1 MERKNAQITIS
12 TIVSLGMLGVLGCL
26 GGQGS
31 TDGGSGAD
39 GNFRDD
45 VFVSDDISTGTVELE
60 VQNSSLGIGETSPFT
75 VRVLNARRQPVQQIN
90 VVCDSEEGIA
100 IIEPQRGYE
109 LTSDSG
115 VVSGVI
121 GCESPGNFQMVCRL
135 SVGANKRKFAGV
147 QCSGEVPSGFNGFPG
162 SAGGGLGGGSQT
174 DGNEGG
180 VRITSI
186 SFKDGANQDTST
198 PSIDIVFDST
208 DCDPD
213 TDGIQPEFFTD
224 TQAVITVR
232 NDGTQAVIFNSLQYV
247 FKGFRVD
254 EGENDDGDTVYI
266 PQDFPSRQI
275 GITYESES
283 VTEVGADSTFS
294 VPVFK
299 AYGGGKWVGDPEVL
313 GTGAPI
319 ENDGIRT
326 IIFTLRGETV
336 LGEPVEITGRTSA
349 AFGNYNGCQ

>member
-1 MERKNAQITIS
+1 
-12 TIVSLGMLGVLGCL
+12 MLGVLGCL

-39 GNFRDD
+39 GNFRED

-60 VQNSSLGIGETSPFT
+60 VQNPSLGIGETSPFT
-75 VRVLNARRQPVQQIN
+75 ARVLNARRQPVKQIN

-109 LTSDSG
+109 LTTDSG

-121 GCESPGNFQMVCRL
+121 GCEAPGSFQMVCRL
-135 SVGANKRKFAGV
+135 SVGANKRKFASV
-147 QCSGEVPSGFNGFPG
+147 QCSGEAPSGFTGFPG

-174 DGNEGG
+174 DGNGG
-180 VRITSI
+180 SVRITNI
-186 SFKDGANQDTST
+186 AFRDGPSQETST
-198 PSIDIVFDST
+198 SSIDIFFGSQ
-208 DCDPD
+208 DCDPS
-213 TDGIQPEFFTD
+213 TDGTQFEFFTD
-224 TQAVITVR
+224 TKALITVK
-232 NDGTQAVIFNSLQYV
+232 NDGTQAVIFNTLQYV

-254 EGENDDGDTVYI
+254 AETDGDGNPQYV
-266 PQDFPSRQI
+266 PQDFSSREI

-283 VTEVGADSTFS
+283 TTEVGSESTFT

-299 AYGGGKWVGDPEVL
+299 AYGGGKWVGDPEVP
-313 GTGAPI
+313 GAGAPI

-326 IIFTLRGETV
+326 VIFTLRGETV
-336 LGEPVEITGRTSA
+336 LGEPVEVTGRTSA
-349 AFGNYNGCQ
+349 AFGNYNGCE